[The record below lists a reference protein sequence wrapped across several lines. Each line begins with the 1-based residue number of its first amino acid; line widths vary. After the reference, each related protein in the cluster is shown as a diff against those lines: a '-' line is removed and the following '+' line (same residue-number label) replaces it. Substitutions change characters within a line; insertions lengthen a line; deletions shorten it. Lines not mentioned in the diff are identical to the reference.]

1 MKHSVNFYL
10 DELRP
15 KVYYLTVKNMVLGVV
30 ACALLIFIWQLVLT
44 NQIDSNKHKIRVTQQ
59 QLTTAKAKLDG
70 LQSELVKHNDKAT
83 FNQRKQRLE
92 KSLEAK
98 RMLWEGVGKRIEAA
112 SVNYYNLMDELTKL
126 HEENIWLSEFKFDQN
141 SALFSG
147 FALDSSAVTRWM
159 TLLQSSEAFRG
170 KEFSHLDMK
179 AFDDHSL
186 AFVIATEQQDDLQSP
201 VMATTGNIPNM
212 PDISEITLPPGV
224 IGNE

>member
-10 DELRP
+10 DELKP
-15 KVYYLTVKNMVLGVV
+15 KVYYLTLKNMMLGVV
-30 ACALLIFIWQLVLT
+30 ACVSLVVIWQLILT
-44 NQIDSNKHKIRVTQQ
+44 NQIDDNKHKIRITQQ
-59 QLTTAKAKLDG
+59 QLTSAKSSLDI
-70 LQSELVKHNDKAT
+70 LQAELVKHNDKAT

-98 RMLWEGVGKRIEAA
+98 KMLWEGVGKQIEETT
-112 SVNYYNLMDELTKL
+112 VNYYNLMDELTKL
-126 HEENIWLSEFKFDQN
+126 HEDNIWLSEFKFDQN

-159 TLLQSSEAFRG
+159 TLLQSSAAFKG

-179 AFDDHSL
+179 AFDEHSL
-186 AFVIATEQQDDLQSP
+186 AFVIATEQQEGLQSP
-201 VMATTGNIPNM
+201 VMATTGNIPNI
-212 PDISEITLPPGV
+212 PDITVPPGV